1 METHGD
7 LEEPNEVWIIFKLDD
22 LNGFIL
28 DFYYFPSKQYDND
41 IQMGMHNIIVFVL
54 WIHVELTLF
63 CLLIFFTIVIMI
75 FTAIIKYLN
84 NNRMPL

>member
-41 IQMGMHNIIVFVL
+41 IQMGMHNIIVFCSLNSCGVNS
-54 WIHVELTLF
+54 
-63 CLLIFFTIVIMI
+63 LLSPNFLYNCYYDF
-75 FTAIIKYLN
+75 YCN
-84 NNRMPL
+84 H